1 MKTALRSYR
10 RGSLAQRLKRSFPIT
25 TVNNRGNLRQNLTVG
40 VTTSGP
46 LAVNVTGGGTLC
58 VILGA
63 ASSGNPHAALTNP
76 TLTGL
81 GGTWVLRGST
91 HLWPGSST
99 KAYLFTCTDYTPG
112 AGTITA
118 NFDALPNTQ
127 TVGFV
132 VDEVAA
138 GKTVVQAKATSF
150 GSAGDDSYVSL
161 DAAPNANSLIWGYF
175 AVGLHTSSS
184 PRVEPGATMGIVDLS
199 GGSAPGMCF
208 VTGYKLGTT
217 STPGTLNFDM
227 SGGSSSYRHVGIV
240 EIAT

>member
-1 MKTALRSYR
+1 MMQALRGSC
-10 RGSLAQRLKRSFPIT
+10 RGIISQRLKRSFAIT

-58 VILGA
+58 VVLGA
-63 ASSGNPHAALTNP
+63 AASGSSLAALSNP
-76 TLTGL
+76 SLTGL
-81 GGTWVLRGST
+81 NGTWVLRGSSS
-91 HLWPGSST
+91 LWPASST
-99 KAYLFTCTDYTPG
+99 KVYMFTCSDYTPG

-132 VDEVAA
+132 VDEVQA
-138 GKTVVQAKATSF
+138 GKTVVQAKPTKYT
-150 GSAGDDSYVSL
+150 GAGDDSPVSL
-161 DAAPNANSLIWGYF
+161 DVAPNPNSLIWGYF

-184 PRVEPGATMGIVDLS
+184 PRVEPGSTMGIVDLS
-199 GGSAPGMCF
+199 GGSTPGFCF
-208 VTGYKLGTT
+208 VTAYKLGTT

-227 SGGSSSYRHVGIV
+227 NGGTSSYRHVGVV
-240 EIAT
+240 EIAA